1 MLILFIDYHTTMNN
15 NILNKVCIYNI
26 YRLVYLYSLCT
37 NVLLLPDLFVIG
49 TVVESGG
56 GGGWSDICWLNWLCS
71 WSQEGSIGN
80 GEPAGDNKGEFKGE
94 LEDTELPLNIV
105 CVFIPKEIKEGERPS
120 FMMKLR
126 KVQKN

>member
-56 GGGWSDICWLNWLCS
+56 GGG
-71 WSQEGSIGN
+71 
-80 GEPAGDNKGEFKGE
+80 
-94 LEDTELPLNIV
+94 
-105 CVFIPKEIKEGERPS
+105 
-120 FMMKLR
+120 
-126 KVQKN
+126 